1 MSRIVCGRSVCR
13 NMLHSV
19 KRGVG
24 GGGGERKGETWV
36 ALTKIEGDFVEEK
49 QPNTMF
55 ESL

>member
-36 ALTKIEGDFVEEK
+36 ALTKIEGDFV
-49 QPNTMF
+49 
-55 ESL
+55 

>member
-1 MSRIVCGRSVCR
+1 MRKEFMSEYVARSQE
-13 NMLHSV
+13 
-19 KRGVG
+19 G